1 MRKTEGYLSAF
12 IGTYTEPILF
22 GTGAVLQG
30 KGKGIYWL
38 TLDLRDGSLKLEGV
52 TEQVRNPSYLAVS
65 SNRSFLYA
73 VNELKEYEGKKSGS
87 VTAFRIDWAQKRL
100 LFLNRQPSLGTDP
113 CHVTLNNA
121 GTYLFVSNFMSGS
134 VSVFPI
140 QSDGSLGEPTD
151 FIQHQ
156 GSSLDPIRQTG
167 PHAHSL
173 TLDPSERFAFVPDL
187 GIDQVVIYSFDRKK
201 GKLFPAPTPH
211 CPVTKGAGP
220 RHFEFHPSRRFAF
233 LINELASTLSM
244 YEYNEKNG
252 SLVLKQTVSTI
263 PEGYAGAN
271 TCADLHVHPS
281 GRFVY
286 GSNRGHDSIV
296 VFRVDEQKG
305 SLEYVCHQSTLGKTP
320 RNFAVDPTGN
330 YLVVANQD
338 SDTIVTF
345 SIDTKDGRL
354 AEAISIE
361 IPTPVCVKLVE
372 YLCG

>member
-1 MRKTEGYLSAF
+1 MRGKEEYLAAF
-12 IGTYTEPILF
+12 IGTYTEPIRF

-38 TLDLRDGSLKLEGV
+38 TLDLRDGSLKWEGL
-52 TEQVRNPSYLAVS
+52 TDQVRNPSYLAIS
-65 SNRSFLYA
+65 PNRKFLYA

-87 VTAFRIDWAQKRL
+87 VTAFRIDWIGKQL

-113 CHVTLNNA
+113 CHVTLNA
-121 GTYLFVSNFMSGS
+121 EGTHLFVSNFMSGS
-134 VSVFPI
+134 VTVFPI
-140 QSDGSLGEPTD
+140 HSDGSLGDPTD

-156 GSSLDPIRQTG
+156 GSSVDPVRQTG

-173 TLDPSERFAFVPDL
+173 TLSPDERFAFVPDL
-187 GIDQVVIYSFDRKK
+187 GIDQIVIYSFDQRA
-201 GKLFPAPTPH
+201 GKLLKAPVPN
-211 CPVTKGAGP
+211 CPVPKGAGP
-220 RHFEFHPSRRFAF
+220 RHFEFHPSGTFAF
-233 LINELASTLSM
+233 LINELASSLDL
-244 YEYNEKNG
+244 YEYEGKSGN
-252 SLVLKQTVSTI
+252 LILKQTVSTL
-263 PEGYAGAN
+263 PEGYTGPN

-296 VFRVDEQKG
+296 VFYMDEEKEC
-305 SLEYVCHQSTLGKTP
+305 LKYCHHHSTLGKTP

-345 SIDTKDGRL
+345 RIDTKDGRL
-354 AEAISIE
+354 IEASSIE
-361 IPTPVCVKLVE
+361 IPTPVCVKLIK
-372 YLCG
+372 Y